1 MNADDENQLWSE
13 EEAKRNLHAE
23 VDAYEVLYDLAS
35 KLKEDRGLT
44 TAQLL
49 GLVHVL
55 AADLAQELT
64 NTAARRKG
72 QSRTKPGVDVD
83 KD

>member
-1 MNADDENQLWSE
+1 MNADDENQRGPE
-13 EEAKRNLHAE
+13 EEAKRELHAE
-23 VDAYEVLYDLAS
+23 VDAYEDLYDLAS
-35 KLKEDRGLT
+35 KLKEDRRLT

-49 GLVHVL
+49 GVVNVL

-64 NTAARRKG
+64 NAAARRKG
-72 QSRTKPGVDVD
+72 QSRTQPGGAVD